1 MQRDFTSDASHQR
14 STPAPGSGELISAQ
28 PVAQRRIA
36 SRAEFTRVLRRAGY
50 SRTQAQSILRG
61 LPDPIDF
68 DRDRDREI
76 LFRRGV
82 SLNRLIDAMGGS
94 P

>member
-1 MQRDFTSDASHQR
+1 MQRHVTSTASNQR
-14 STPAPGSGELISAQ
+14 STPAPGSGELNSAQ
-28 PVAQRRIA
+28 PSAQRRLT

-50 SRTQAQSILRG
+50 STTQVQAILRD

-76 LFRRGV
+76 LFRRGL